1 MSRTV
6 FSSGKQ
12 NAKQKSII
20 PQGFSAAA
28 QKPCIFW
35 KGVYILEKNNVLG
48 TESIGKLM
56 LRLSIPTIAAQLVN
70 LLYNIVDRMYV
81 GRIEGIG
88 SLALAGLGVTFPIIM
103 LISAFAQLAGL
114 GAPRASI
121 SMGAGNYKQA
131 EKYLGNSTLLL
142 VIFSVI
148 LSVVFFFTKDSILM
162 IFGASE
168 NTLPYASEYISVYL
182 IGTIF
187 VQLTLGLNMFITNQ
201 GFTKTSMLTVC
212 IGAVLNIILDPI
224 FIFAF
229 NMGVKGA
236 ALATIISQGVSCIW
250 VLKFLTGKK
259 TILKLKL
266 SLLKP
271 DKRIIISILT
281 LGISPFVM
289 QATECLIQLTFN
301 KGMITYGND
310 MYVAIMSVLFSIMQL
325 VWMPLSG
332 FSQGVQPIISFN
344 FGAKNIERVKK
355 TFRMQFTA
363 SVIFSLVAVAM
374 VELFPSVFLGLFTND
389 TELINQGSSALRLFM
404 VGMSIM
410 GAQNACQQTFI
421 ALGEAKTSMFLAC
434 LRKVILLFP
443 LAIIIPMVTG
453 LGVWG
458 LFLAEPISDVTAVC
472 VTVTMFAFRS
482 KKLLK

>member
-1 MSRTV
+1 M
-6 FSSGKQ
+6 
-12 NAKQKSII
+12 
-20 PQGFSAAA
+20 
-28 QKPCIFW
+28 
-35 KGVYILEKNNVLG
+35 YILENNNVLA

-103 LISAFAQLAGL
+103 LISAFAQLAGM

-131 EKYLGNSTLLL
+131 EKYLGNSALLL

-212 IGAVLNIILDPI
+212 IGAVLNIILDPV
-224 FIFAF
+224 FIFVF

-236 ALATIISQGVSCIW
+236 ALATIISQAVSCIW

-259 TILKLKL
+259 TMLKLRL

-355 TFRMQFTA
+355 TFRMQFTT
-363 SVIFSLVAVAM
+363 SVIFSLAAVAL

-389 TELINQGSSALRLFM
+389 TELIAKGSSALRLFM
-404 VGMSIM
+404 AGMSIM

-434 LRKVILLFP
+434 LRKIILLFP
-443 LAIIIPMVTG
+443 LALIIPIITG

-458 LFLAEPISDVTAVC
+458 LFLAEPVSDVTAVC

>member
-1 MSRTV
+1 M
-6 FSSGKQ
+6 
-12 NAKQKSII
+12 
-20 PQGFSAAA
+20 
-28 QKPCIFW
+28 FW
-35 KGVYILEKNNVLG
+35 KGVCILENNNVLG

-103 LISAFAQLAGL
+103 LISAFAQLAGM

-355 TFRMQFTA
+355 TFKMQFTA
-363 SVIFSLVAVAM
+363 SIIFSLVAVAM

-443 LAIIIPMVTG
+443 LAIIIPMITG

>member
-1 MSRTV
+1 M
-6 FSSGKQ
+6 
-12 NAKQKSII
+12 
-20 PQGFSAAA
+20 
-28 QKPCIFW
+28 
-35 KGVYILEKNNVLG
+35 YILENNNVLA

-103 LISAFAQLAGL
+103 LISAFAQLAGM

-131 EKYLGNSTLLL
+131 EKYLGNSALLL

-212 IGAVLNIILDPI
+212 IGAVLNIILDPV
-224 FIFAF
+224 FIFVF

-236 ALATIISQGVSCIW
+236 ALATIISQAVSCIW

-259 TILKLKL
+259 TMLKLRL
-266 SLLKP
+266 SMLKP

-355 TFRMQFTA
+355 TFRMQFTT
-363 SVIFSLVAVAM
+363 SVIFSLAAVAL

-389 TELINQGSSALRLFM
+389 TELIAKGSSALRLFM
-404 VGMSIM
+404 AGMSIM

-434 LRKVILLFP
+434 LRKIILLFP
-443 LAIIIPMVTG
+443 LALIIPIITG

-458 LFLAEPISDVTAVC
+458 LFLAEPVSDVTAVC

>member
-1 MSRTV
+1 M
-6 FSSGKQ
+6 
-12 NAKQKSII
+12 
-20 PQGFSAAA
+20 
-28 QKPCIFW
+28 
-35 KGVYILEKNNVLG
+35 YILENNNVLG

-103 LISAFAQLAGL
+103 LISAFAQLAGM

-131 EKYLGNSTLLL
+131 EKYLGNSALLL

-212 IGAVLNIILDPI
+212 IGAVLNIILDPV
-224 FIFAF
+224 FIFVF

-236 ALATIISQGVSCIW
+236 ALATIISQAVSCIW

-363 SVIFSLVAVAM
+363 SVIFSLAAVAL

-389 TELINQGSSALRLFM
+389 TELIAKGSSALRLFM
-404 VGMSIM
+404 AGMSIM

-434 LRKVILLFP
+434 LRKIILLFP
-443 LAIIIPMVTG
+443 LALIIPIITG

-458 LFLAEPISDVTAVC
+458 LFLAEPVSDVTAVC